1 MGLFAFEDSHFWKTV
16 TVTVTVT
23 ASSLRC
29 PYLRGSKVR
38 ASIGKNRGQSVT
50 DCPSVGN

>member
-29 PYLRGSKVR
+29 PYLQGSKVPP
-38 ASIGKNRGQSVT
+38 SWVEGTGFNR
-50 DCPSVGN
+50 